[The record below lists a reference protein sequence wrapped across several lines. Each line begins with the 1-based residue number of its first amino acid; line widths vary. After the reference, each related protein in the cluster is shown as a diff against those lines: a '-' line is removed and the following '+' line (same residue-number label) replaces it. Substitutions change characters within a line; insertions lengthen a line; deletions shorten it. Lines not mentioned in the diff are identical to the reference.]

1 MINNVIEWTA
11 TVIQNFLI
19 VWFIS
24 SYCGYKFEGKKRY
37 VCFGIILAADCIFVG
52 ILNRFTPYDGV
63 LSLISVFMYIAY
75 CRLCLK
81 KDLYVHIFISC
92 FAMVIIF
99 TVSSVVSGIVS
110 NITDITLLN
119 LYSGFSVWRTVLLA
133 VSLLSQFALY
143 CFILHLN
150 KAYEL
155 SGGEWLLF
163 ALSMMATWLAVI
175 LFNRAAMTAEEIKP
189 YMLLASLIML
199 AINVLLYY
207 FVLKINKET
216 AANRELRIFK
226 MRYDSICESEKN
238 LARSYESTYAL
249 KHDLEKHLIAV
260 KTKAEQSGD
269 GAVADYV
276 TAVLDKYSANAH
288 KTVFANSAVFNAIMN
303 TRLEM
308 CARTGIKASVKA
320 ENNALDNVRDEDIA
334 VLFGNIFDNAI
345 AAAEKTDEKIITLD
359 VCVQGAYVSIYMK
372 NSFDGVTDPKSVSE
386 KSNALPTDG
395 HGMGLRIV
403 EKIVKEYN
411 GMMKLFAEDGMFCCD
426 ILLENYQT

>member
-24 SYCGYKFEGKKRY
+24 SYCGYKFEGKKRC
-37 VCFGIILAADCIFVG
+37 VCFGIILAADCLFVG

-143 CFILHLN
+143 RFILHLN

-155 SGGEWLLF
+155 S
-163 ALSMMATWLAVI
+163 
-175 LFNRAAMTAEEIKP
+175 R
-189 YMLLASLIML
+189 
-199 AINVLLYY
+199 
-207 FVLKINKET
+207 
-216 AANRELRIFK
+216 R
-226 MRYDSICESEKN
+226 
-238 LARSYESTYAL
+238 
-249 KHDLEKHLIAV
+249 
-260 KTKAEQSGD
+260 
-269 GAVADYV
+269 
-276 TAVLDKYSANAH
+276 
-288 KTVFANSAVFNAIMN
+288 
-303 TRLEM
+303 
-308 CARTGIKASVKA
+308 
-320 ENNALDNVRDEDIA
+320 
-334 VLFGNIFDNAI
+334 
-345 AAAEKTDEKIITLD
+345 
-359 VCVQGAYVSIYMK
+359 
-372 NSFDGVTDPKSVSE
+372 
-386 KSNALPTDG
+386 
-395 HGMGLRIV
+395 
-403 EKIVKEYN
+403 
-411 GMMKLFAEDGMFCCD
+411 
-426 ILLENYQT
+426 